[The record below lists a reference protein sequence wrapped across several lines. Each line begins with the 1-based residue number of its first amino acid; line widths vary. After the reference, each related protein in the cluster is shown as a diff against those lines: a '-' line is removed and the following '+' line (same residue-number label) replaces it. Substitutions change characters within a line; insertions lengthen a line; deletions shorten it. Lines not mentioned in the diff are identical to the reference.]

1 MLFLKQLTKT
11 KTLIAILALISLSA
25 CSDKAPGP
33 ASEGQTRKPQVS
45 VIDIEPTSQVM
56 ITTLQGRTAPYMVAE
71 VRPQVGGILQKRL
84 FDEGAE
90 VKEGQPLYQ
99 IDPTVYEA
107 QVASA
112 KAELARA
119 ESVLY
124 QSQLTAKRYAQLVK
138 TELVS
143 KQQNDDAQAAVR
155 QAQAAVQAA
164 KAQLKT
170 AQINLDYT
178 TIRSPIDGKAGRS
191 LVTPGALL
199 SGYQANNMVV
209 VQTLDPIYVD
219 VNQASGDLLK
229 LKKELAE
236 GKIKATKGE
245 IPIQLI
251 LEDGTKYSLPGS
263 LTLSEVSV
271 DQGTGTLTLRAEF
284 PNPDG
289 LLLPGMFVRAELP
302 QGVRENAILVPQ
314 RAVLRRTD
322 GAPYVLVVEN
332 GVVAQKVIDTTET
345 AGSNWVVESGLKPGD
360 KVIIEGF
367 QRIRPGVPVDVVPP
381 LSQKT
386 ASSK

>member
-1 MLFLKQLTKT
+1 M
-11 KTLIAILALISLSA
+11 
-25 CSDKAPGP
+25 
-33 ASEGQTRKPQVS
+33 
-45 VIDIEPTSQVM
+45 
-56 ITTLQGRTAPYMVAE
+56 
-71 VRPQVGGILQKRL
+71 
-84 FDEGAE
+84 
-90 VKEGQPLYQ
+90 
-99 IDPTVYEA
+99 
-107 QVASA
+107 
-112 KAELARA
+112 
-119 ESVLY
+119 
-124 QSQLTAKRYAQLVK
+124 
-138 TELVS
+138 
-143 KQQNDDAQAAVR
+143 
-155 QAQAAVQAA
+155 
-164 KAQLKT
+164 
-170 AQINLDYT
+170 
-178 TIRSPIDGKAGRS
+178 
-191 LVTPGALL
+191 TPGALL

-251 LEDGTKYSLPGS
+251 LEDGPKYSLPGS

-314 RAVLRRTD
+314 KAVLRRTD

-367 QRIRPGVPVDVVPP
+367 QRIRPGVPVDIVPP

-386 ASSK
+386 ATSK